1 MHFSDAQSITVSH
14 LNCCSKRGIR
24 DKEWPHEAWWLLGM
38 TFKGRGGI
46 LRSSVDVQT
55 IKRTAST
62 ALMKSRSIF
71 VYYVR
76 IDRNQVY
83 RDHFELISKKQ
94 NRTANA
100 NITLQKRTLDEL
112 DNNFLEVFYSGSALF
127 VCYAA
132 IYWRLRWQANR
143 YMLATSFYQA
153 SAQSHL
159 AQLAT
164 QLNSTANQELIY
176 WAWRR
181 HVESTKSV
189 LHIYISC
196 TAVFVAWWETAR
208 LETQRTLFRKLNFF
222 QMIIMYKYF
231 FD

>member
-1 MHFSDAQSITVSH
+1 
-14 LNCCSKRGIR
+14 
-24 DKEWPHEAWWLLGM
+24 M

-112 DNNFLEVFYSGSALF
+112 DNNFL
-127 VCYAA
+127 
-132 IYWRLRWQANR
+132 
-143 YMLATSFYQA
+143 
-153 SAQSHL
+153 
-159 AQLAT
+159 
-164 QLNSTANQELIY
+164 
-176 WAWRR
+176 
-181 HVESTKSV
+181 
-189 LHIYISC
+189 
-196 TAVFVAWWETAR
+196 
-208 LETQRTLFRKLNFF
+208 
-222 QMIIMYKYF
+222 
-231 FD
+231 

>member
-1 MHFSDAQSITVSH
+1 
-14 LNCCSKRGIR
+14 
-24 DKEWPHEAWWLLGM
+24 M

-112 DNNFLEVFYSGSALF
+112 DNNFLEVFYSGSALQQG
-127 VCYAA
+127 ANA
-132 IYWRLRWQANR
+132 IEVDLSVSADGQVFLWHDPSPLSMHAIARRLVI
-143 YMLATSFYQA
+143 SF
-153 SAQSHL
+153 S
-159 AQLAT
+159 
-164 QLNSTANQELIY
+164 
-176 WAWRR
+176 
-181 HVESTKSV
+181 
-189 LHIYISC
+189 
-196 TAVFVAWWETAR
+196 
-208 LETQRTLFRKLNFF
+208 
-222 QMIIMYKYF
+222 
-231 FD
+231 